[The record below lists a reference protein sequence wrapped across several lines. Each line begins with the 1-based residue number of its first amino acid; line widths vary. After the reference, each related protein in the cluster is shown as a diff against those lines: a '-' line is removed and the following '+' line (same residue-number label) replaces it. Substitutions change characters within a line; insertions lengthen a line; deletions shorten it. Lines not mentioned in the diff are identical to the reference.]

1 MPGPLNPLS
10 SMSSLSDGLGGSGS
24 GSGSGFTVVFDGLS
38 VLFELLESEEPVLS
52 FDLPALLLSV
62 VLL

>member
-1 MPGPLNPLS
+1 
-10 SMSSLSDGLGGSGS
+10 MSSLSDGLGGSGF